1 MDWRSKMNVYKGKEL
16 EQRVLRRKKAV
27 QEFTSQS
34 RVKSL
39 CPLDPHQHPSSVAA
53 FKQFAE
59 LLVFD

>member
-1 MDWRSKMNVYKGKEL
+1 MDWRSKMTMYKREEL
-16 EQRVLRRKKAV
+16 GQKVVRKKKSV
-27 QEFTSQS
+27 QHFTSQS

-39 CPLDPHQHPSSVAA
+39 CPLDPHQHLSSVVA